1 MIRLFAVLA
10 ALIFA
15 SPLTA
20 QTYPDRTADG
30 VNDFADIIDA
40 GTETRIIEKL
50 ADIADGHDTEVVI
63 VTLSSVRFYAQNTD
77 IAEYAT
83 NLFNTW
89 GIGDAEANTGIL
101 ILVFRDDGL
110 MRIETGSGY
119 DAAALAQ
126 VDLVVSEDII
136 GHFRDDDF
144 AQGLEAGVD
153 GLLARLIDPPAAN
166 DTATPTTDTT
176 EGSGGTLYYILGAI
190 VAGIAGLVGLNRRSA
205 AKFAAQ
211 PCSSCGKPGL
221 VKSREVL
228 RAATLETE
236 GAGETRI
243 TCPSCG
249 HVDVTPYT
257 ISKLR
262 PEAPKG
268 GGKSEGGGTTGK
280 F

>member
-10 ALIFA
+10 ALFVTN
-15 SPLTA
+15 PLIA

-40 GTETRIIEKL
+40 GTETRIVEKL
-50 ADIADGHDTEVVI
+50 SDIADDHDTEIVI
-63 VTLSSVRFYAQNTD
+63 VTLSSVRFYAQNTA

-89 GIGDAEANTGIL
+89 GIGDADANTGIL

-119 DAAALAQ
+119 DAAAQAQ

-136 GHFRDDDF
+136 GHFRNDDF
-144 AQGLEAGVD
+144 AQGLDAGVD

-166 DTATPTTDTT
+166 DTATPKTGST
-176 EGSGGTLYYILGAI
+176 ESSGNTMYYILGAI
-190 VAGIAGLVGLNRRSA
+190 AAGIAGIVGLNRRSA

-211 PCSSCGKPGL
+211 PCSKCGKTGL
-221 VKSREVL
+221 EKSRVVL
-228 RAATLETE
+228 REPTNNAA
-236 GAGETRI
+236 GDGETRI

-249 HVDVTPYT
+249 HVDTTPYT
-257 ISKLR
+257 ISKLKT
-262 PEAPKG
+262 ETPKG
-268 GGKSEGGGTTGK
+268 GGKSQGGGSTGK